1 MIPYERRLQIAE
13 LLEKNEVVSLDE
25 FCKSLGG
32 VSESTVRRDLKT
44 MEKEGEITLLRG
56 GGACL
61 KRGSYEVPVLSKK
74 SKNVKEKDG
83 IAKVAASLVN
93 DGDSIYIDSGSTALD
108 MVKYLK
114 DKNITVVT
122 TNALI
127 CSGGEINITTA
138 SIRGI
143 TTNNF
148 LKSYYFD
155 KAFVGI
161 SGFSKEAGFNTPD
174 LLEAE
179 KKRIVCKN
187 AGKAYILADS
197 SKSGKNTLCKV
208 LDIDQ
213 ATLICDKE
221 TDVVKEAGDYIIA

>member
-127 CSGGEINITTA
+127 CEELQSHNI
-138 SIRGI
+138 
-143 TTNNF
+143 
-148 LKSYYFD
+148 K
-155 KAFVGI
+155 
-161 SGFSKEAGFNTPD
+161 
-174 LLEAE
+174 
-179 KKRIVCKN
+179 C
-187 AGKAYILADS
+187 
-197 SKSGKNTLCKV
+197 
-208 LDIDQ
+208 
-213 ATLICDKE
+213 
-221 TDVVKEAGDYIIA
+221 II